1 MVPSR
6 RPIPPAPQRR
16 PDREAAPSAAGG
28 AESLR
33 VAAAAAVSKKA
44 SSPVALDL
52 RDLDGVCDYFL
63 IVSGSSEVQVKAIA
77 EAVEE
82 KLRER
87 GLKPWHREG
96 FEGRRWVL
104 LDYVE
109 FVVHVFHEKT
119 REYYMLDRLW
129 GDARSVDLGLD
140 GAD

>member
-1 MVPSR
+1 MTPPRRIAPPAAAR
-6 RPIPPAPQRR
+6 RPE
-16 PDREAAPSAAGG
+16 REPTPEA
-28 AESLR
+28 LR
-33 VAAAAAVSKKA
+33 VAVAAAVAKKA

-63 IVSGSSEVQVKAIA
+63 IVSGASEVQVKAIA
-77 EAVEE
+77 EHVEE

-96 FEGRRWVL
+96 SEGRRWVL

-129 GDARSVDLGLD
+129 GDARSVELGLD

>member
-1 MVPSR
+1 M
-6 RPIPPAPQRR
+6 
-16 PDREAAPSAAGG
+16 
-28 AESLR
+28 
-33 VAAAAAVSKKA
+33 
-44 SSPVALDL
+44 ALDL

-63 IVSGSSEVQVKAIA
+63 IVSGASEVQVKAIA
-77 EAVEE
+77 EAIEDQ
-82 KLRER
+82 LRER
-87 GLKPWHREG
+87 HGARPWHVEG

-129 GDARSVDLGLD
+129 GDARSVELGLD